1 MTNSGPFEILICSI
15 CRKRIAV
22 ETGNTDEYGNAVH
35 EACYISRVTAQ
46 TGADLTGFIVVQR
59 VNRTPSLASCARC
72 ERKFFTPATVRCSLA
87 DVELR
92 ASTETRCIAARRF
105 LRASWDRR
113 LRETTSTSSTMAP
126 EEPIPML

>member
-72 ERKFFTPATVRCSLA
+72 ERKFFTPTSYYGDPYGA
-87 DVELR
+87 EQYLR
-92 ASTETRCIAARRF
+92 GKFNLHKC
-105 LRASWDRR
+105 
-113 LRETTSTSSTMAP
+113 P
-126 EEPIPML
+126 EA